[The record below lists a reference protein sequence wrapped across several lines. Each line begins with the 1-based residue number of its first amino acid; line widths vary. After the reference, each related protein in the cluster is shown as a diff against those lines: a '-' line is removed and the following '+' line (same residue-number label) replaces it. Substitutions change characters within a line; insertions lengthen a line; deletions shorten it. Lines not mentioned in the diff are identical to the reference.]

1 MKLSIKDFFSK
12 CDQIRSFQ
20 RVWSHLLKKS
30 LMENFIFVQ
39 YNKFNESMISG
50 FTPPETKLFMKN
62 KVIMIHI
69 IMQSV
74 LRKSTEISL

>member
-1 MKLSIKDFFSK
+1 
-12 CDQIRSFQ
+12 
-20 RVWSHLLKKS
+20 
-30 LMENFIFVQ
+30 MENFIFVQ